1 MYTNTTNF
9 ITNYLAS
16 QSDRELIDIS
26 TSICSFLVSCMI
38 FIKVM
43 DLSACMSSVRTRR
56 AKAKKEK
63 EKAQFEKMR
72 VLFEAMQSNTLDNLS
87 LSTDDEES
95 PAASAGDTRMKM
107 TRKKKKQNLDNT
119 NSV

>member
-38 FIKVM
+38 FIKIM
-43 DLSACMSSVRTRR
+43 DLSACMSSVRAKR
-56 AKAKKEK
+56 AKAKRDKER
-63 EKAQFEKMR
+63 AQFEKMK
-72 VLFEAMQSNTLDNLS
+72 VLFEAMQNNTLENLS
-87 LSTDDEES
+87 LSTDDEA
-95 PAASAGDTRMKM
+95 PAASADSRLKM
-107 TRKKKKQNLDNT
+107 TRKKKKPNIDNT